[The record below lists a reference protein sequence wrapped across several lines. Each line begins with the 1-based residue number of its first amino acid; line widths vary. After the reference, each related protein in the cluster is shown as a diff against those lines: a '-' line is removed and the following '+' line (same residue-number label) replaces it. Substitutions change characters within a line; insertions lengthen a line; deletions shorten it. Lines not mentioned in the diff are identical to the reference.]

1 MIRRNITRNLLA
13 ALSDSPV
20 VLLHGTRQ
28 TGKSTL
34 IRHVAA
40 GEHRARYLTFDDAA
54 VLAAAKADPAGFLAG
69 LDGPVASGRNP
80 AHPGTA
86 GGDEGLRRPEPAPGA
101 VPAHWLG
108 ERDDAAQALRV
119 VGRSNGNF
127 DALAVLPG

>member
-20 VLLHGTRQ
+20 VLLHGARQ

-69 LDGPVASGRNP
+69 LDGPVALDEIQRIPELLVAMKASVDRNRCRG
-80 AHPGTA
+80 GTCSLA
-86 GGDEGLRRPEPAPGA
+86 RRT
-101 VPAHWLG
+101 
-108 ERDDAAQALRV
+108 
-119 VGRSNGNF
+119 
-127 DALAVLPG
+127 